1 MLHDIA
7 KLNEQYIV
15 ENPLGF
21 DSEKYY
27 IKIDVGN
34 IFSKKEYTLDND
46 FPKFNNNNKSKAIL
60 SLLEVLKLHP
70 NNKFIERKIKYLTQ
84 ENEYVEEMSD
94 KEALYLALTDK
105 YGL

>member
-1 MLHDIA
+1 M
-7 KLNEQYIV
+7 KLEIEKQNEQYIV
-15 ENPLGF
+15 RNPLGF
-21 DSEKYY
+21 DSQKYY

-34 IFSKKEYTLDND
+34 ISSKNEYNIDDDFS
-46 FPKFNNNNKSKAIL
+46 KFNNNNKSKAIL
-60 SLLEVLKLHP
+60 SLLEVLKLQP